1 MSCNMLINKALKLT
15 GTAQQRQLPMA
26 PRVLRRVWIVE
37 EEVSGSGQLEARKAS
52 PRDLSSPGGVV

>member
-37 EEVSGSGQLEARKAS
+37 EEVSGSGQLEARTAS
-52 PRDLSSPGGVV
+52 PGDQFGPGGR